1 MFSNKVSKLHV
12 NIYFSYIDPEELCQF
27 FSKHLGE
34 FKHIYDVVED
44 LHKKI
49 NTALHT
55 TAEVRR

>member
-1 MFSNKVSKLHV
+1 VVFKYLF
-12 NIYFSYIDPEELCQF
+12 FSYIDPEELCQF

-49 NTALHT
+49 NTALYT
-55 TAEVRR
+55 TAEVRM